1 MSYVLQFI
9 RNSEYPTTERQW
21 VLIWGA
27 VTVSIF
33 VLVSVSMGRID
44 GGSVLGAL
52 LAGSFTTVLLGGIT
66 AGLVAVQRYDARRR
80 AR

>member
-21 VLIWGA
+21 VLIWAA

-33 VLVSVSMGRID
+33 VLVSASMGLD
-44 GGSVLGAL
+44 GESVFGAL
-52 LAGSFTTVLLGGIT
+52 LAGSVTTVILGVIT
-66 AGLVAVQRYDARRR
+66 AGLVAVQRYDAERR
-80 AR
+80 AQ

>member
-21 VLIWGA
+21 VLIWVA

-33 VLVSVSMGRID
+33 VLVSASMGFD
-44 GGSVLGAL
+44 VESVLGAL
-52 LAGSFTTVLLGGIT
+52 LAGSVTTVLLGVIT
-66 AGLVAVQRYDARRR
+66 AGLVAVQRYDAKRR
-80 AR
+80 AQ